1 MFPITLGQLA
11 RVVGGH
17 LIRGNPS
24 SPVRFAIYHQVRYL
38 GPGKVFFLYTSFSK
52 KFNLSELKSKKS
64 AGIIATAKWAS
75 SVPQHHP
82 LIIVSNVNEALW
94 SLARWQRQKSKALVI
109 GITGSQGKT
118 TTKEMLASIMMRKFV
133 TFKSPSNLNVA
144 AYTPSHLFHLTGRH
158 QVAVLEMGM
167 RNLGNIRKQ
176 CILAKPQIGIVTN
189 VGEAHVGNLGNTLDN
204 VARAKQELINGLH
217 PKGTLVLNADDP
229 GSKKLSLKNFHG
241 KVIRIGIKNPA
252 DLQATDIRFKINGM
266 HFKVNGVPYH
276 IKTWG
281 QHNVYNALASIAVAR
296 RIGVPTPSI
305 QQGLL
310 YYSSPYMR
318 LQKVQGQ
325 NNRLLI
331 NDAYNAN
338 PSSMIAG
345 LKVLRH
351 LSQKRPSVAVLGDIG
366 ELGKYSITGHT
377 RVGRYVAKTKPSY
390 LITIGPQASV
400 IASTAKAHGYPA
412 NRIRIFGKQSQALQ
426 YIRSSIPANS
436 IVYFKA
442 SRKVGLEWLVK
453 QLRK

>member
-11 RVVGGH
+11 RVVGGR

-24 SPVRFAIYHQVRYL
+24 SPVRFAIYQQVRHL
-38 GPGKVFFLYTSFSK
+38 GTGKVLFLYTSFSK
-52 KFNLSELKSKKS
+52 KFNLSELRSKKS
-64 AGIIATAKWAS
+64 AGIITTAQWAS
-75 SVPQHHP
+75 SIPHHHP

-109 GITGSQGKT
+109 GVTGSQGKT
-118 TTKEMLASIMMRKFV
+118 TTKEMLASILMKKFI
-133 TFKSPSNLNVA
+133 TFRSPSNLNVA

-167 RNLGNIRKQ
+167 RSLGNIRRQ
-176 CILAKPQIGIVTN
+176 CILAKPKIGIVTN

-204 VARAKQELINGLH
+204 VARAKQELINGLD
-217 PKGTLVLNADDP
+217 PKGILILNADDP
-229 GSKKLSLKNFHG
+229 GSKKLSLKNFRG
-241 KVIRIGIKNPA
+241 KVIRIGIKNRA
-252 DLQATDIRFKINGM
+252 DLQATAIRFQLNGM
-266 HFKVNGVPYH
+266 HFKVNGVPYY

-296 RIGVPTPSI
+296 QIGVPTQSI

-310 YYSSPYMR
+310 HYSSPYMR
-318 LQKVQGQ
+318 LQRVQGK
-325 NNRLLI
+325 NKRLLI

-345 LKVLRH
+345 LKVLNYI
-351 LSQKRPSVAVLGDIG
+351 SQKRPSVAVLGDIG
-366 ELGKYSITGHT
+366 ELGKYSANGHA
-377 RVGRYVAKTKPSY
+377 RVGRYVAQTKPTY
-390 LITIGPQASV
+390 LITIGSQAAI
-400 IASTAKAHGYPA
+400 IARTAQAHGYPA
-412 NRIRIFGKQSQALQ
+412 NRIRTFTKQAQALH
-426 YIRSSIPANS
+426 YIHSTIPSGS